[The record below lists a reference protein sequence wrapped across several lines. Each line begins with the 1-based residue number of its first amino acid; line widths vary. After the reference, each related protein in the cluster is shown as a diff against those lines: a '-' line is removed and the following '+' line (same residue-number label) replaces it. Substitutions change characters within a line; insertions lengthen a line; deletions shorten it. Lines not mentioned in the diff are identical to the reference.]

1 MRGLILSE
9 HHPDKLE
16 LIEIE
21 KPTLQQG
28 MALVKLK
35 AAALNRRD
43 QWCREGMYPGL
54 KYGVI
59 LGSDGAGIVE
69 SVFDEKDNHWLGKE
83 VVVNPNID
91 WGDNPAVQSAKY
103 TILGMPSNG
112 TFAEYVAVP
121 FHRLHQKPTHL
132 NFQQAAA
139 LPLGGLTAYRATIK
153 KGRASKGKKVLISGI
168 GGGVATMAF
177 LFANAVGAEV
187 FTTSRSEAKLIKSLE
202 MGAKAAFNY
211 KDETWLKAAKKVSE
225 GGFDLIIDSAGGD
238 QLNELMKLLKP
249 GGKLVFY
256 GATLGISKKLEL
268 HKMFWNQT
276 SLEGS
281 TMGNDEEF
289 AEMLRM
295 VTDLKIEPI
304 IENLIPLE
312 NYLKAFDIMIDY
324 TQMGKI
330 VLAIGE

>member
-9 HHPDKLE
+9 HHPEKLE
-16 LIEIE
+16 LLDLS
-21 KPTLQQG
+21 KPSLSEG
-28 MALVKLK
+28 MALVRLK

-69 SVFDEKDNHWLGKE
+69 SVFNKNDENWVGKE
-83 VVVNPNID
+83 VVINPNID
-91 WGDNPAVQSAKY
+91 WGENPAVQSSKY
-103 TILGMPSNG
+103 NILGMPSNG

-121 FHRLHQKPTHL
+121 VDRLHLKPKHL
-132 NFQQAAA
+132 DFFQAAA

-153 KGRASKGKKVLISGI
+153 KGNASKGKKVLISGI

-187 FTTSRSEAKLIKSLE
+187 YTTSGSDEKLKKSLDL
-202 MGAKAAFNY
+202 GAQAVFNY
-211 KDETWLKAAKKVSE
+211 KDITWLKSAKAESG

-256 GATLGISKKLEL
+256 GATLGISRKLEL
-268 HKMFWNQT
+268 HKMFWSQT
-276 SLEGS
+276 SIEGS

-289 AEMLRM
+289 AEMLQL
-295 VTDLKIEPI
+295 VSDFKIEPI
-304 IENLIPLE
+304 IEEPISLS
-312 NYLKAFDIMIDY
+312 NYLDAFSKMKDSS
-324 TQMGKI
+324 QMGKI
-330 VLAIGE
+330 ILEI

>member
-16 LIEIE
+16 LIDIE
-21 KPTLQQG
+21 KPILQPG

-69 SVFDEKDNHWLGKE
+69 SVFDEQDNHWLDKE
-83 VVVNPNID
+83 VVINPNIN
-91 WGDNPAVQSAKY
+91 WGDNPEAQSAEY
-103 TILGMPSNG
+103 NILGMPSNG

-121 FHRLHQKPTHL
+121 IHRLQKKPAHL

-139 LPLGGLTAYRATIK
+139 IPLGGLTAFRATIK
-153 KGRASKGKKVLISGI
+153 KGKASDGKKVLISGI

-177 LFANAVGAEV
+177 LFAKAAGAEV
-187 FTTSRSEAKLIKSLE
+187 YTTSGSIAKLNKSMEL
-202 MGAKAAFNY
+202 GAVAAFNY
-211 KDETWLKAAKKVSE
+211 KDANWLKDAKSKSM

-238 QLNELMKLLKP
+238 QLNDLMKLLKP

-289 AEMLRM
+289 AEMLKM
-295 VTDLKIEPI
+295 INDFKIEPI
-304 IENLIPLE
+304 IEEPIPLAK
-312 NYLKAFDIMIDY
+312 YLKAFDKMKESI
-324 TQMGKI
+324 QMGKI
-330 VLAIGE
+330 VLSIIE